1 MESKRHT
8 TKRRRRSNQKYL
20 AKASYGT
27 TVLFYVNVRV
37 VYIILLI
44 IISLILIYIFFPHQV
59 SVNTSRSVNLL
70 IVVEF
75 AKLFQRVSFVDVQSH
90 FFLAT
95 NFAKRF
101 DHDHHRR

>member
-1 MESKRHT
+1 MEQLYYFMLT
-8 TKRRRRSNQKYL
+8 Y
-20 AKASYGT
+20 ASYI
-27 TVLFYVNVRV
+27 LS
-37 VYIILLI
+37 LLI

-75 AKLFQRVSFVDVQSH
+75 AKLFQRVSFVNLLIVVEFAKLFQRVSFVDVQSH